1 MLALAAG
8 KKESSS
14 SRTGRTGELS
24 QESADAE
31 IKSYEQILS
40 EIENGAQVSVNAE
53 YDPDGAGEECIT
65 VIPPSN
71 FKVSLSD
78 DGLIISD

>member
-1 MLALAAG
+1 MG
-8 KKESSS
+8 KQKAVLQEQV
-14 SRTGRTGELS
+14 RTGELS

-65 VIPPSN
+65 VMPPSD

-78 DGLIISD
+78 DGVIISD